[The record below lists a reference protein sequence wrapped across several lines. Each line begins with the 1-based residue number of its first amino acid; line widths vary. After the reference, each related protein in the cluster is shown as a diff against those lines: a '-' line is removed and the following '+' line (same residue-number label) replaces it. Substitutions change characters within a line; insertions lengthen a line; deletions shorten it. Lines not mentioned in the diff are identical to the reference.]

1 MRMRFLLAALAV
13 CTLATLGR
21 PAEAAMSAEDIGKAI
36 AALFGVEVLRVVPA
50 ESDDGGAAYRVTFM
64 NPGGDFNE
72 AFQVNTILVDAVT
85 GAPII
90 QFRHLPSGTRNADAA
105 TYDTSQQG
113 LDVLSAGAVRR

>member
-1 MRMRFLLAALAV
+1 MRMPILLATLAV
-13 CTLATLGR
+13 CALAAFAQ
-21 PAEAAMSAEDIGKAI
+21 PAAAAMSAEAVGKAV
-36 AALFGVEVLRVVPA
+36 AALYGVEVLRVVPA
-50 ESDDGGAAYRVTFM
+50 EGDEGRAAYRVTFM

-72 AFQVNTILVDAVT
+72 AFQVNTILVDAET
-85 GAPII
+85 GAPIV